1 MANVGALRVA
11 EQEEKPHRHPPN
23 KDKSQW
29 DRNWVR
35 VLFIHGQPSIKEL
48 FPEKHVDTETHRRWK
63 KTKKKQT
70 HPGRQGDKYRRSSI
84 LRTAL
89 HSHSNSAASGD
100 FESQT
105 CFVFLSPGNIFTS
118 VPSGGAL
125 SKWNLTLATDLT
137 SKTWLQ
143 FFLNKQAWY
152 ELLMFCV
159 CVAGVSALWGGA
171 GKKSSDGE
179 IKSNVLRP
187 ETVTMN
193 SRLWLVCVTV
203 IKKKSL
209 RCLFIPL
216 KIRSQSVCLVCIFEC
231 GCVIKTHRGLDSTI
245 FR

>member
-11 EQEEKPHRHPPN
+11 EQEEKPRRHPPN

-63 KTKKKQT
+63 KTKKKKKT

-118 VPSGGAL
+118 VPRGGAL

-143 FFLNKQAWY
+143 FF
-152 ELLMFCV
+152 
-159 CVAGVSALWGGA
+159 
-171 GKKSSDGE
+171 
-179 IKSNVLRP
+179 
-187 ETVTMN
+187 
-193 SRLWLVCVTV
+193 
-203 IKKKSL
+203 
-209 RCLFIPL
+209 
-216 KIRSQSVCLVCIFEC
+216 
-231 GCVIKTHRGLDSTI
+231 
-245 FR
+245 